1 MKTTGEKRN
10 PRQQITKIYV
20 GNLNY
25 STKEGDLH
33 NLFTKY
39 GKVGKIEVIRDK
51 KTEKSTGIAF
61 LQMFNKEHAAESIKK
76 LNGRQMMGRTL
87 KVSVA
92 LEREPLKTTPKDSCK
107 KKPAKQIKEVEGKQK
122 RRRKRPFDFDF
133 SQKK

>member
-1 MKTTGEKRN
+1 MKTSTEKRN
-10 PRQQITKIYV
+10 PKKQITKIYV

-25 STKEGDLH
+25 AAKEGDLH

-39 GKVGKIEVIRDK
+39 GKVGKIEVLRDK

-92 LEREPLKTTPKDSCK
+92 LEREPLKTTPKKNLITKSTK
-107 KKPAKQIKEVEGKQK
+107 SKKEVEEKP
-122 RRRKRPFDFDF
+122 RRRKRPFDFNF
-133 SQKK
+133 SSK

>member
-25 STKEGDLH
+25 ATKEGDLH

-51 KTEKSTGIAF
+51 KTERSTGIAF

-92 LEREPLKTTPKDSCK
+92 LEREPLKTSPKNDTK
-107 KKPAKQIKEVEGKQK
+107 KKPGKPEKEIEAKPKK

-133 SQKK
+133 SSK